1 MCRSVRILV
10 VARRGRRHTCPV
22 RFPYDNPAVPTPT
35 PALVA
40 AWLALDT
47 LPTELVP
54 MWAADWLAAG
64 LDGAALGRL
73 AGLSG
78 SDPHDV
84 RDLLPEALA
93 EAGAPVP
100 PVTVATATVAYD
112 HAARLCMDGFA
123 SERWVTQK
131 VEELYVNSGYDNDL
145 LEPPLGAVYGLDDEW
160 EGGWGRTPDQLAT
173 AVRAACAAQL
183 GRA

>member
-1 MCRSVRILV
+1 M
-10 VARRGRRHTCPV
+10 
-22 RFPYDNPAVPTPT
+22 RFPYDNPAMPTPA

-40 AWLALDT
+40 AWFALGT
-47 LPTELVP
+47 LPTERVP
-54 MWAADWLAAG
+54 MWAAQWLAAG
-64 LDGAALGRL
+64 LDGPSLRVL

-84 RDLLPEALA
+84 RDLLPDVLGEV
-93 EAGAPVP
+93 GAPVP
-100 PVTVATATVAYD
+100 AVNVATATVAYD
-112 HAARLCMDGFA
+112 NLARLCLDGLA

-145 LEPPLGAVYGLDDEW
+145 LEPPLGAVYGLEDEW
-160 EGGWGRTPDQLAT
+160 EGGWGRTPDQLA
-173 AVRAACAAQL
+173 ANVRSACAAQL